1 MRGNNAIF
9 HYGMDISP
17 KTAKAQSVGISL
29 SSKPDVT
36 EIILAMKN
44 PSAKD
49 KELIARA
56 LEFSTQAHQG
66 QLRKS
71 GEPYIAHPFSVAK
84 ILADFNADAETIAAG
99 LLHDTVE
106 DGVAKPE
113 EIERDFGQTIAF
125 LVDAV
130 TKLGELKYKGVVR
143 HVESLRKMFVAMAQ
157 DLRVIMI
164 RLADRLHNVRT
175 LEYVDSDKQK
185 RIALETLEIYAPL
198 ANRLGMWRM
207 KGMLEDASFMYAF
220 PVDYKKVVALRKT
233 RGKET
238 VKRLEKIYRVLQK
251 TLAEKNFEN
260 FTIDYRIKYLYSLW
274 MKLRRKK
281 MDMEEIYDISA
292 LRVIV
297 NTVEQC
303 YQVLGMVHNLWRPV
317 PGKLKDYISVPKPNG
332 YRSIHTAIF
341 TGDGSIVEI
350 QIRTKEMQREAEY
363 GVAAH
368 LIYDEAGKP
377 AEGGSINKLPRSLRW
392 IQEMIEWQKEVKES
406 DEFLHGLK
414 NDFIHDRIFV
424 FTPKGDVVELPKGAT
439 ALDFAY
445 AIHTDIGDHASAARI
460 NGKYVSIDSELSNK
474 CTVEIVTQKAGGPT
488 LKWLDLVKTSF
499 AKRHIRNMIGKSG
512 KKGLLTGYIEK
523 FFTK

>member
-1 MRGNNAIF
+1 MI
-9 HYGMDISP
+9 P
-17 KTAKAQSVGISL
+17 L
-29 SSKPDVT
+29 STKPDLA
-36 EIILAMKN
+36 EIISVMKN

-49 KELIARA
+49 KELIGRA
-56 LEFSTQAHQG
+56 LEFSTRAHES

-71 GEPYIAHPFSVAK
+71 GELYIVRPFNVAK

-113 EIERDFGQTIAF
+113 EIERDFGGTIAF

-130 TKLGELKYKGVVR
+130 TKLGKLKYKGVVR
-143 HVESLRKMFVAMAQ
+143 HVESLRKVFVAMAS
-157 DLRVIMI
+157 DIRVIMI

-175 LEYVDSDKQK
+175 LEYIDPEKQK

-207 KGMLEDASFMYAF
+207 KGMLEDASFMYAY
-220 PVDYKKVVALRKT
+220 PEDYKQVVALRKT
-233 RGKET
+233 KGKET
-238 VKRLEKIYRVLQK
+238 IKRLEKVYRTLQQA
-251 TLAEKNFEN
+251 LAEKGFKD

-274 MKLRRKK
+274 LKLKRKN
-281 MDMEEIYDISA
+281 MNIDDIYDISA

-297 NTVEQC
+297 NSVDQC
-303 YQVLGMVHNLWRPV
+303 YQVLGIVHNIWQSV
-317 PGKLKDYISVPKPNG
+317 PGKLKDYIAVPKPNG
-332 YRSIHTAIF
+332 YQSIHTAIF

-350 QIRTKEMQREAEY
+350 QIRTQAMQHEAEY
-363 GVAAH
+363 GVASH

-377 AEGGSINKLPRSLRW
+377 KEGSSVKKLSKSLQW
-392 IQEMIEWQKEVKES
+392 IQEMIEWQKEVRES

-460 NGKYVSIDSELSNK
+460 NGKYVSINTELVNK
-474 CTVEIVTQKAGGPT
+474 CTVEIVIKKTSSPT
-488 LKWLDLVKTSF
+488 PKWLDYVKTSF
-499 AKRHIRNMIGKSG
+499 AKRHIRNLIGKSG